1 MSNAILGWIL
11 IIGGVVVTLAGCGGG
26 VATMFQEIRHK
37 AEEGQSFG
45 IDLLPTEFVESLTTF
60 LEALLKAPTWL
71 ILVFVGFAL
80 IAWGGTI
87 V

>member
-1 MSNAILGWIL
+1 MADVIVGWVL
-11 IIGGVVVTLAGCGGG
+11 IIAGVLVTLAGCGGG
-26 VATMFQEIRHK
+26 VATMFQEIRRAAK
-37 AEEGQSFG
+37 EGQSFG
-45 IDLLPTEFVESLTTF
+45 IDLLPTEFIDALRAF

-71 ILVFVGFAL
+71 ILVIIGFAL

>member
-1 MSNAILGWIL
+1 MANAILGWLL
-11 IIGGVVVTLAGCGGG
+11 IIAGVLVTLAGCGGG
-26 VATMFQEIRHK
+26 VATMFQEIRRE

-45 IDLLPTEFVESLTTF
+45 INLLPTEFIEALRAF

-71 ILVFVGFAL
+71 ILVFIGFAL